1 MSRKSKAAEFENATY
16 NVTITAR
23 HMEITEAMKNYALE
37 KVSKLE
43 RFGHRLI
50 DATVTMDI
58 QKIEHRVDIV
68 VKVDNV
74 KLKSQASTNNMYV
87 SIDMAVDKVET
98 QLKKY
103 KDRMI
108 NHHERNGSVLSMN
121 VNVLRSATDQEISEV
136 NDDIEEETRLRLL
149 DKYRPHQIVKEEKKA
164 VKTLSDG
171 EAIVKMEQ
179 SGDPFM
185 VYFCERDYGLKIM
198 YRRKDGD
205 FGVIEAHIAE

>member
-16 NVTITAR
+16 NVTITGR
-23 HMEITEAMKNYALE
+23 HMNISEAMKDYALE

-43 RFGHRLI
+43 RYGHRII
-50 DATVTMDI
+50 DVAVTMDI
-58 QKIEHRVDIV
+58 QRIEHKVDIV

-103 KDRMI
+103 KDRMV
-108 NHHERNGSVLSMN
+108 NHHERNGSAFSMN
-121 VNVLRSATDQEISEV
+121 VNVLRSVTDQEISEV
-136 NDDIEEETRLRLL
+136 NDDIEEETRRRLL
-149 DKYRPHQIVKEEKKA
+149 DKYRPHQIVKEEKK
-164 VKTLSDG
+164 VIKTLSDG

-179 SGDPFM
+179 SGEPFM
-185 VYFCERDYGLKIM
+185 IYCCEKDYGLKIM
-198 YRRKDGD
+198 YRRKDGN
-205 FGVIEAHIAE
+205 FGVIEATVNE